1 MNRRLTIAGALCL
14 AGLLALGACGRRGDL
29 EPPPGAVPLQPAKDI
44 GCDTKGS
51 DVPQDEK
58 PIDAGGLVNTTGN
71 TNRMPDTTVPPC

>member
-1 MNRRLTIAGALCL
+1 MTRRLTIAGAVCL

-29 EPPPGAVPLQPAKDI
+29 EPPPGAVPQSSAKDT
-44 GCDTKGS
+44 GCDAKQS
-51 DVPQDEK
+51 DGPQSDR